1 MIHNSSKG
9 LTCIADYGICFWF
22 LDFNVLYLK
31 SRIVSLPFQNIT
43 YLRLLTLSKMVDKR
57 IWGFE
62 SPLRQFPILNFESLK
77 KIEDKKLNIDKLR
90 EMEAKEIGKFNIALG
105 IL

>member
-1 MIHNSSKG
+1 
-9 LTCIADYGICFWF
+9 
-22 LDFNVLYLK
+22 
-31 SRIVSLPFQNIT
+31 
-43 YLRLLTLSKMVDKR
+43 MVDKR

-90 EMEAKEIGKFNIALG
+90 EMEAKEIGKFKFSN
-105 IL
+105 